1 MILIGLIHVN
11 VGIKDIATLNQRR
24 FKAIFLY
31 SNKRF
36 RQAILV
42 FVLIAIPS
50 FAITGGYIVSD
61 SPTPIDG
68 VEENPYPS
76 KQFSDGFLFI
86 VIDGGG
92 RNMMANPDL
101 MPKLN
106 ERVEDGAYL
115 ELVSS
120 PMTMTAICVKEIA
133 TGVPSKP
140 NEALSNFRPEHPGTI
155 DGWKLVSTHD
165 GNNDGEYDH
174 KVGILGD
181 YVWKDLYPD
190 RELIPFSQH
199 RYGHADYYQGD
210 EESFVTLESW
220 LSGEV
225 PEGHDKAP
233 NIIVAHL
240 SGLDSVGHR
249 HGVKDSPEF
258 EDKLLWLD
266 DKMDIIFEMVPENWT
281 VLVTADHGLTDSGQ
295 HGSPEPVI
303 RETAGFMWGPN
314 IASGVTVEDMTQRDL
329 ATFPSMLFGLP
340 FPHAVH
346 GKIPLDAFVLT
357 EEEYEAYEQ
366 WNWDAVVERNDWLE
380 ENGHSYVKDMDKDEI
395 EWDKVRGDEIGMRSI
410 DLWIS
415 AIAILLFTGFLFW
428 FLKSSEDTEKYALV
442 ASIGFI
448 AIFSFSTLQSY
459 NRDSFARYYYF
470 FGLVGFLLLYW
481 MLKETM
487 REERS
492 MFEAKALFVLTS
504 LFLLATW
511 MNYMFLPMLILG
523 LIWATRNY
531 TKGKIPD
538 DELWLG
544 SVICVLIFTIVYP
557 ETRFTILALPIWI
570 GLLLLLENRMFIDES
585 NNTPKRL
592 MIPFI
597 LILVATI
604 FFSDYRVYGVSATRF
619 MVMFT
624 QRSELDAVI
633 WSVAIAFTFSLIYA
647 TRMRNENWPVAL
659 AIAGTFATIPVLIA
673 QESNTIDWIMIS
685 TLIAGVTT
693 SGVLRLRG
701 SQHAFPLFQ
710 YCAFAWMTMSWG
722 AWGGGISMVF
732 FAAIESLMRKEWS
745 HLLEPKDRKIAE
757 FARNIL
763 VGILPI
769 GLWFAWWATLGQTD
783 GLLHPRDIDPGNLFL
798 KGGYIGDR
806 LSPSNTWV
814 FLMGAGPAIL
824 MGVLLWNAFRIY
836 KWPLQMT
843 VIILAVRLAAISLQL
858 SISPNLPRLVFK
870 IGWDIL
876 FCVILLTVSGIFMLY
891 EQWISEEK
899 DYALEV

>member
-1 MILIGLIHVN
+1 MILIGLIDVN

-266 DKMDIIFEMVPENWT
+266 DKMDTIFDIVPDTWT
-281 VLVTADHGLTDSGQ
+281 VLVTADHGLTNSGQ

-314 IASGVTVEDMTQRDL
+314 ISKGVTVKDMTQRDL
-329 ATFPSMLFGLP
+329 ATFPSML
-340 FPHAVH
+340 
-346 GKIPLDAFVLT
+346 
-357 EEEYEAYEQ
+357 
-366 WNWDAVVERNDWLE
+366 
-380 ENGHSYVKDMDKDEI
+380 
-395 EWDKVRGDEIGMRSI
+395 
-410 DLWIS
+410 
-415 AIAILLFTGFLFW
+415 
-428 FLKSSEDTEKYALV
+428 
-442 ASIGFI
+442 
-448 AIFSFSTLQSY
+448 
-459 NRDSFARYYYF
+459 
-470 FGLVGFLLLYW
+470 
-481 MLKETM
+481 
-487 REERS
+487 
-492 MFEAKALFVLTS
+492 
-504 LFLLATW
+504 
-511 MNYMFLPMLILG
+511 
-523 LIWATRNY
+523 
-531 TKGKIPD
+531 
-538 DELWLG
+538 
-544 SVICVLIFTIVYP
+544 
-557 ETRFTILALPIWI
+557 
-570 GLLLLLENRMFIDES
+570 
-585 NNTPKRL
+585 
-592 MIPFI
+592 
-597 LILVATI
+597 
-604 FFSDYRVYGVSATRF
+604 
-619 MVMFT
+619 
-624 QRSELDAVI
+624 
-633 WSVAIAFTFSLIYA
+633 
-647 TRMRNENWPVAL
+647 
-659 AIAGTFATIPVLIA
+659 
-673 QESNTIDWIMIS
+673 
-685 TLIAGVTT
+685 
-693 SGVLRLRG
+693 
-701 SQHAFPLFQ
+701 
-710 YCAFAWMTMSWG
+710 
-722 AWGGGISMVF
+722 
-732 FAAIESLMRKEWS
+732 
-745 HLLEPKDRKIAE
+745 
-757 FARNIL
+757 
-763 VGILPI
+763 
-769 GLWFAWWATLGQTD
+769 
-783 GLLHPRDIDPGNLFL
+783 
-798 KGGYIGDR
+798 
-806 LSPSNTWV
+806 
-814 FLMGAGPAIL
+814 
-824 MGVLLWNAFRIY
+824 
-836 KWPLQMT
+836 
-843 VIILAVRLAAISLQL
+843 
-858 SISPNLPRLVFK
+858 LVFP
-870 IGWDIL
+870 
-876 FCVILLTVSGIFMLY
+876 FHMQCM
-891 EQWISEEK
+891 EK
-899 DYALEV
+899 SH